1 MSSKIKSGWKAPQHR
16 RKKTMTKMT
25 IAIAVLFLFAAGPS
39 LPGFSMEPSASPPQV
54 NFYQEIPY
62 VSGGIGVEERETV
75 EAIGKEHNLKL
86 TFALQNGNYLG
97 DVNVVVKD
105 NKGSP
110 VLEAVSDGPLFFA
123 KLPAGSYTIEATT
136 REKNLKHTARISAR
150 GQTQVHFVWVGPNPE
165 TAGQDGLTTN

>member
-1 MSSKIKSGWKAPQHR
+1 
-16 RKKTMTKMT
+16 MTKIT
-25 IAIAVLFLFAAGPS
+25 IAIAILFLFAVGPS
-39 LPGFSMEPSASPPQV
+39 FPGFSMEPSASPPQV
-54 NFYQEIPY
+54 NFYHEIPY
-62 VSGGIGVEERETV
+62 VSGGIGVEEREAV

-86 TFALQNGNYLG
+86 SFALQNGNYLG

-105 NKGSP
+105 NKGNS

-136 REKNLKHTARISAR
+136 REETLKRTAHISAR
-150 GQTQVHFVWVGPNPE
+150 GQTQVHFAWAGPNHQ